1 MGANG
6 EKPDM
11 ATRIVMGSFK
21 MGASGASKGLG
32 YLSKNPQAMD
42 ALGKMGAAAM
52 VQNAK
57 TGLDTARGRTAT
69 PQQQQQEEAVSPPPS
84 RVVRRFMFLP
94 IPSPEIEVQ

>member
-69 PQQQQQEEAVSPPPS
+69 PQQQQQEEAVPPPS
-84 RVVRRFMFLP
+84 RVVRCFRF
-94 IPSPEIEVQ
+94 